1 MRLVLT
7 SSFHVLQNVG
17 NLKEVH
23 EVSADVMPEVARIEP
38 HYPCN
43 YFGQNLSFRRKIQKR
58 QCGSFM
64 STALVFLFLVS
75 SCNCMSILTFLL
87 LLLLLHFL
95 LQAWDF
101 GFRMIPSVGLMF
113 QM

>member
-23 EVSADVMPEVARIEP
+23 EVSADMMPEVARIEP

-43 YFGQNLSFRRKIQKR
+43 YFGQNLSFRRKIQK
-58 QCGSFM
+58 
-64 STALVFLFLVS
+64 
-75 SCNCMSILTFLL
+75 
-87 LLLLLHFL
+87 
-95 LQAWDF
+95 
-101 GFRMIPSVGLMF
+101 
-113 QM
+113 

>member
-23 EVSADVMPEVARIEP
+23 EVSADMMPEVARIEP

-43 YFGQNLSFRRKIQKR
+43 YFGQNLSFRRKIQNR

-64 STALVFLFLVS
+64 STAVVF
-75 SCNCMSILTFLL
+75 
-87 LLLLLHFL
+87 
-95 LQAWDF
+95 
-101 GFRMIPSVGLMF
+101 
-113 QM
+113 